1 MFKAWTIWLWENFN
15 FLGTQAHTIPLRNCW
30 AWEWT
35 RCLASVR
42 FDLWELVDTVY
53 SIYFVLH
60 GSHQKQIK
68 DMFRFFFSLLYFKLT
83 IFYGEVEYTTYF
95 WVHDDMIR
103 LMMTMTMTTTTMTTK
118 MVILMLINMI
128 IWWWGGGGR
137 KVHGL
142 MRFGMAVPIGFSC
155 QRINTVDCVGV
166 TVAQKLDAATLVA
179 DEYTVS
185 H

>member
-1 MFKAWTIWLWENFN
+1 MFKGWTIWLWENFN

-118 MVILMLINMI
+118 MMIMMLINMMMMMM
-128 IWWWGGGGR
+128 
-137 KVHGL
+137 
-142 MRFGMAVPIGFSC
+142 MRRRRRLEEEVAWVDEIRNGCSN
-155 QRINTVDCVGV
+155 RIFMS
-166 TVAQKLDAATLVA
+166 A
-179 DEYTVS
+179 